1 MIEPTGGQFL
11 NFFALHDAFPFPF
24 NSNRIE
30 EGLFEKS
37 DFFSYLFDSSL
48 YVDSDFNLF
57 TTYMLIKR

>member
-37 DFFSYLFDSSL
+37 DFFFL
-48 YVDSDFNLF
+48 
-57 TTYMLIKR
+57 LI